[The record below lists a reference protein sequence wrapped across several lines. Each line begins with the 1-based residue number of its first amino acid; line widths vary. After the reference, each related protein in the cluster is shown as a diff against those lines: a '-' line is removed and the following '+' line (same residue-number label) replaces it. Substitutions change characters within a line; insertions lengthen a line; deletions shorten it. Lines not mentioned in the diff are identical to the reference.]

1 MDGKAKEAN
10 QFLGLGR
17 GDTIPPARPLVPL
30 EDGLVWAVEDEYW
43 LYRRSQESHESV
55 EEGSDGGVGSPPCGL
70 VLELPDGKID
80 GEAERAAVVSETLGR
95 ELC

>member
-1 MDGKAKEAN
+1 MDGEAKEAN
-10 QFLGLGR
+10 QPLSLGH
-17 GDTIPPARPLVPL
+17 GDTIPPAGPLLSL

-55 EEGSDGGVGSPPCGL
+55 EEGSDGGVGSPSCGL

-80 GEAERAAVVSETLGR
+80 GEAEGAAFVSETIGR